1 MTTRTDDDSWDIAT
15 SVGSTAVMVAAARA
29 AETASDNPL
38 IRDEFAGILISTPEL
53 ADLMTRMSTTFASD
67 PQNEAIYQH
76 MVDYQAAR
84 THFFDAFFAS
94 AADAGI
100 RQHVILAAGLDSRA
114 YRLAWPDGTTV
125 YEVDLPK
132 VLEYKSATL
141 AAHGAQ
147 PTATRREVAE
157 DLRQDWPKA
166 LRDNGFDPKQPT
178 AWLAEG
184 LLLFLPG
191 QAQDRM
197 FDEIVSLSAAGSRIA
212 LEVWAIDA
220 HAKKAI
226 ETQRERAEELRER
239 LGDNVFDPGDLW
251 YQDDERS
258 DPAEWFATRGWNTE
272 AVPGRDYLARL
283 GRPLP
288 EQVDEEP
295 LVIGTY
301 VTAESPR

>member
-15 SVGSTAVMVAAARA
+15 SVGATAVMVAAARA
-29 AETASDNPL
+29 AETASDTPL
-38 IRDEFAGILISTPEL
+38 IRDEFAGILVGTPEL
-53 ADLMTRMSTTFASD
+53 ADLRTRMASTFQSD
-67 PQNEAIYQH
+67 PESEAIHRH

-94 AADAGI
+94 ATDTGI
-100 RQHVILAAGLDSRA
+100 RQAVILAAGLDSRA

-166 LRDNGFDPKQPT
+166 LRDNGFDPHLPT

-191 QAQDRM
+191 PAQDRM
-197 FDEIVSLSAAGSRIA
+197 FDDILSLSAPGSRIA
-212 LEVWAIDA
+212 LEVWAVDEQSK
-220 HAKKAI
+220 HAI
-226 ETQRERAEELRER
+226 ERQRERAEELRER
-239 LGDNVFDPGDLW
+239 LGDNIFDPGDLW

-258 DPAEWFATRGWNTE
+258 DPAEWFAARGWTTE
-272 AVPGRDYLARL
+272 SVHGRDHLAKL
-283 GRPLP
+283 GRSLP
-288 EQVDEEP
+288 ERVNDQP
-295 LVIGTY
+295 LIIGTF
-301 VTAESPR
+301 VTALAAR

>member
-29 AETASDNPL
+29 AETASDSPL
-38 IRDEFAGILISTPEL
+38 IRDELAATLIGTPEL
-53 ADLMTRMSTTFASD
+53 TDLLTRMASTFESD
-67 PQNEAIYQH
+67 PQNEAIYRH

-84 THFFDAFFAS
+84 THYFDAFFAS

-100 RQHVILAAGLDSRA
+100 RQVVILAAGLDSRA

-141 AAHGAQ
+141 AAHGVQ
-147 PTATRREVAE
+147 PTATRREVAQ

-166 LRDNGFDPKQPT
+166 LRDNGFDPTLPT

-197 FDEIVSLSAAGSRIA
+197 FEDIVSLSAPGSRIA
-212 LEVWAIDA
+212 LEVWAIDEQA
-220 HAKKAI
+220 RQAI
-226 ETQRERAEELRER
+226 EKQRERAEELRER

-258 DPAEWFATRGWNTE
+258 DPAEWFATRGWSTE
-272 AVPGRDYLARL
+272 SVHGRDYLAQL

-288 EQVDEEP
+288 EQVNEEP
-295 LVIGTY
+295 LVIGTF
-301 VTAESPR
+301 VTAGSQR

>member
-1 MTTRTDDDSWDIAT
+1 MTTRAHDDSWDIAT

-29 AETASDNPL
+29 AETASDTPL
-38 IRDEFAGILISTPEL
+38 IRDEFAGILVGTPEL
-53 ADLMTRMSTTFASD
+53 ADLMTRMASTFESD
-67 PQNEAIYQH
+67 PQHEAVYRH

-94 AADAGI
+94 AAAAGI
-100 RQHVILAAGLDSRA
+100 RQVVILAAGLDSRA
-114 YRLAWPDGTTV
+114 YRIAWPAGTTV

-147 PTATRREVAE
+147 PTATRREVAK

-166 LRDNGFDPKQPT
+166 LHDNGFDPQQPT

-191 QAQDRM
+191 EAQDRM
-197 FDEIVSLSAAGSRIA
+197 FEDIVSLSAAGSRIA
-212 LEVWAIDA
+212 LEVWAIDEQA
-220 HAKKAI
+220 RQAI
-226 ETQRERAEELRER
+226 ERQRERAEELRER

-258 DPAEWFATRGWNTE
+258 DPAEWFATRGWKTE
-272 AVPGRDYLARL
+272 AVPGRDYLDEL

-288 EQVDEEP
+288 EQVNEEP
-295 LVIGTY
+295 MIIGTF

>member
-38 IRDEFAGILISTPEL
+38 IRDEFAGILVGTPEL
-53 ADLMTRMSTTFASD
+53 AELMTRMSSTFQSD
-67 PQNEAIYQH
+67 PQHEAIYRH

-100 RQHVILAAGLDSRA
+100 RQVVILAAGLDSRA
-114 YRLAWPDGTTV
+114 YRLAWPHGTMV

-132 VLEYKSATL
+132 VLAYKSATL
-141 AAHGAQ
+141 AAHGVQ
-147 PTATRREVAE
+147 PTTTRREVAQ
-157 DLRQDWPKA
+157 DLRQDWPKT
-166 LRDNGFDPKQPT
+166 LRDNGFDPAKPT

-191 QAQDRM
+191 PAQDRM
-197 FDEIVSLSAAGSRIA
+197 LSDVVSLSAPGSRIA
-212 LEVWAIDA
+212 LEVWSIDEQ
-220 HAKKAI
+220 AKRAMDK
-226 ETQRERAEELRER
+226 QRERAEELRER

-258 DPAEWFATRGWNTE
+258 NPAEFFTTRGWTTE
-272 AVPGRDYLARL
+272 SVHGSEHLAKL

-288 EQVDEEP
+288 EHVNDEP
-295 LVIGTY
+295 LIIGTF